1 MEVPIMEVMN
11 IMGMHMEGEES
22 LGLVTVEREGAVAE
36 EGMEVV
42 VEVVEEEEEVVVE
55 EAVAEAAKMK
65 DGMWSNGL
73 G

>member
-1 MEVPIMEVMN
+1 MEVMN

-42 VEVVEEEEEVVVE
+42 VEVVEEEEVVVE